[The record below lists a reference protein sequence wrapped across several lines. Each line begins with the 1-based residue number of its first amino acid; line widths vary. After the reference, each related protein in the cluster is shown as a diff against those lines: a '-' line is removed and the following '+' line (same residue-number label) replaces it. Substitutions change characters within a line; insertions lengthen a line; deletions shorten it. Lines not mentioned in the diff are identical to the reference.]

1 MANSFDTVT
10 TNLIA
15 QEALTRLVQNLGF
28 FKSVQTNF
36 SRGALTKGQSV
47 VTHIMDEMSAADV
60 NISSG
65 YDANVNDAT
74 QTAVNI
80 TLDQHKAT
88 MFQLTDDERDKSD
101 VDLFSRFAPVAAY
114 GLGKGIVDFLLG
126 SSVLGADAGNIS
138 NTVTL
143 SGGFS
148 MDDLIDLGAEM
159 DEAGVPEGSRWIV
172 VQPKVLASLE
182 KDVTS
187 VTNATFNIGGTI
199 VDGGVSRI
207 RGFNIYSYGGGV
219 LSSASTEC
227 GAVAGFGS
235 SLALVTAPPSS
246 PPSSAGAD
254 LSYVSEPETGLTI
267 QRREWYDANKALFNF
282 ALTLYFGGKLTA
294 GDRAWAIFNA

>member
-1 MANSFDTVT
+1 MANSFGTVT

-28 FKSVQTNF
+28 LKSVQTDF
-36 SRGALTKGQSV
+36 SRTALSKDSSV
-47 VTHIMDEMSAADV
+47 VTHIVDEMSSADV
-60 NISSG
+60 DLSAG
-65 YDANVNDAT
+65 YANGANDAS
-74 QTAVNI
+74 QSAVSI

-101 VDLFSRFAPVAAY
+101 VDLFSRFAPVASY

-126 SSVLGADAGNIS
+126 DSVLGSDASDVS
-138 NTVTL
+138 NTISL
-143 SGGFS
+143 GGGFS
-148 MDDLIDLGAEM
+148 MNDLIDLGAEM

-207 RGFNIYSYGGGV
+207 RGFDIYSYGGGV
-219 LSSASTEC
+219 LKSASGKC

-246 PPSSAGAD
+246 PPSSAGAS
-254 LSYVSEPETGLTI
+254 LSYISEPETGLTI
-267 QRREWYDANKALFNF
+267 QSREWYDANKALFNF